1 VNNLSK
7 NSKEENT
14 KNNEQTEISLNQCLL
29 ELKQAKEKC
38 EEYKNDLQRLAAE
51 FDNYKKRMQNQ
62 IFNYQQLGKEEVL
75 NQLLDIYQEVMI
87 ALDEKNLQGDIKAV
101 KKGLELI
108 KQKILNLLDQYKI
121 KEIPCNGE
129 PDPNLHEVILQVEG
143 EPDGHIA
150 QVIKKG
156 YLINGKLLRPAI
168 VSVYKKTSNK
178 DENIANKENNDE
190 NTTNK
195 ENQNKNSNKN

>member
-1 VNNLSK
+1 MSK